1 VSVALPVF
9 VNVKLCVALVCPTV
23 VAAKLN
29 EFAGETVS
37 TGAAG
42 VVEAGEVLPPQPAL
56 KRRTNDREEA
66 KRL

>member
-42 VVEAGEVLPPQPAL
+42 EVLPPQPAL